1 MNEAHS
7 ELVLAPNTPPG
18 GFLPFGPLAL
28 LAVLTGAACSHPEA
42 SARVA
47 LPGSCSVTFLT
58 PTL

>member
-18 GFLPFGPLAL
+18 GLLPSGPLAL
-28 LAVLTGAACSHPEA
+28 LAVLTGAARSHPEA
-42 SARVA
+42 SAHVA

-58 PTL
+58 PTP